1 MVHQLKRGVALG
13 LTGPEDLKIESAI
26 QLRFNATNNEAK
38 YEAVIASFSMA
49 REVGA
54 KNLEIWSDLQ
64 VVVGHIKG
72 EHEARGDKMKKI
84 LG

>member
-26 QLRFNATNNEAK
+26 QLRFNATNNKAK

-54 KNLEIWSDLQ
+54 KNLEIWSNLQ

-72 EHEARGDKMKKI
+72 EHEARGDKMKKT